1 MSQELVRTNTIAI
14 DVYKSSTAA
23 ILSVCGRA
31 VSVLQ
36 GLAITK
42 DNVIPLVRAIMEA
55 VETVQLVEKVDK
67 KALALDSIH
76 WIVNQQ
82 STLSDADRSF
92 LNNFIE
98 LTAPA
103 MIDMIV
109 AASKGLTEINKKVSS
124 CCGCF

>member
-14 DVYKSSTAA
+14 DVYKSPTAA

-31 VSVLQ
+31 VGVLQ

-42 DNVIPLVRAIMEA
+42 DNIIPLVRAIMEA

-82 STLSDADRSF
+82 SSMADSDRSF

-98 LTAPA
+98 LTAPS

-109 AASKGLTEINKKVSS
+109 AASKGLTEINKKVGS